1 MFTVD
6 INKLNLKPN
15 DFVLDAGCGLGRHLR
30 HLARIPGLKIFGID
44 KDTWALRETGKAM
57 ESQPDALS
65 KDYLVS
71 IADIN
76 KLPFADASFD
86 CIICSEVLEHIPD
99 HKNAIKEL
107 DRILK
112 PQGTLAVSV
121 PRYFAERICWFISR
135 DYHNNEGGHIRIYRN
150 KQIRKL
156 LTNQGFKCWEINY
169 KHALHSPYWWLKCL
183 VGVKNEEHRLVKLY
197 KKFLEWDIMKK
208 PRPVRMVEELL
219 NPLLGKSIVYY
230 LKKG

>member
-1 MFTVD
+1 MVTVEID
-6 INKLNLKPN
+6 KLDLKPN
-15 DFVLDAGCGLGRHLR
+15 DVVLDAGCGLGRHLR
-30 HLARIPGLKIFGID
+30 HLARMPGLKIFGID
-44 KDTWALRETGKAM
+44 KNTWALRETAKSM

-65 KDYLVS
+65 RDYLVS

-76 KLPFADASFD
+76 RLPFADASFD

-112 PQGTLAVSV
+112 PKGTLVVSV

-135 DYHNNEGGHIRIYRN
+135 EYHNEEGGHIRIYRK
-150 KQIRKL
+150 KQLHRI
-156 LTNQGFKCWEINY
+156 LTGQGFKCWKINY

-183 VGVKNEEHRLVKLY
+183 VGTKNEDHPLVKSY
-197 KKFLEWDIMKK
+197 RKFLEWDIMKK
-208 PRPVRMVEELL
+208 PRPVRMLEELL
-219 NPLLGKSIVYY
+219 NPFMGKSIVYY

>member
-1 MFTVD
+1 MITVD
-6 INKLNLKPN
+6 IDKLNLKPN

-30 HLARIPGLKIFGID
+30 HLAKIPGLKIVGID
-44 KDTWALRETGKAM
+44 KDTWALRETGKAL
-57 ESQPDALS
+57 ESQTDALS

-112 PQGTLAVSV
+112 PNGTLAVSV
-121 PRYFAERICWFISR
+121 PRYFTERICWFISH
-135 DYHNNEGGHIRIYRN
+135 DYHSNEGGHIRIYRK
-150 KQIRKL
+150 KQLHKM
-156 LTNQGFKCWEINY
+156 LTNQGFQCWKINY

-208 PRPVRMVEELL
+208 PRPIRMVEELL

>member
-1 MFTVD
+1 MITVD

-30 HLARIPGLKIFGID
+30 HLARIPGLNIVGID
-44 KDTWALRETGKAM
+44 KDTWSLRETGKAM

-76 KLPFADASFD
+76 RLPFADASFD

-99 HKNAIKEL
+99 HQNAIKEL

-112 PQGTLAVSV
+112 PHGTLAVSV
-121 PRYFAERICWFISR
+121 PRYFTERICWFISR
-135 DYHNNEGGHIRIYRN
+135 DYHNNEGGHIRIYRK
-150 KQIRKL
+150 KQLRKM
-156 LTNQGFKCWEINY
+156 LTNQGFKCWDINY

-183 VGVKNEEHRLVKLY
+183 VGVKNEEHPLVKLY

-208 PRPVRMVEELL
+208 PRPVRIVEELL

>member
-57 ESQPDALS
+57 ESQTDALS

>member
-1 MFTVD
+1 MITVD
-6 INKLNLKPN
+6 INKLHLKPN
-15 DFVLDAGCGLGRHLR
+15 DVVLDAGCGLGRHLR
-30 HLARIPGLKIFGID
+30 HLARIPQLKIYGID
-44 KDTWALRETGKAM
+44 KNTWALRETAKSMDA
-57 ESQPDALS
+57 QPDALS

-99 HKNAIKEL
+99 HRKAIKEL

-112 PQGTLAVSV
+112 PQGTLVVSV
-121 PRYFAERICWFISR
+121 PRYFAERICWLISR
-135 DYHNNEGGHIRIYRN
+135 DYYNEEGGHIRIYRKKN
-150 KQIRKL
+150 LHRM
-156 LTNQGFKCWEINY
+156 LTNQGFRCWKINY

-183 VGVKNEEHRLVKLY
+183 VGLKNEEHPLVKGY

-208 PRPVRMVEELL
+208 PRLVRLLEELL

>member
-1 MFTVD
+1 MVTVD
-6 INKLNLKPN
+6 LHELNLKPN
-15 DFVLDAGCGLGRHLR
+15 DVVLDAGCGLGRHLR
-30 HLARIPGLKIFGID
+30 QLARVPGLKIFGID
-44 KDTWALRETGKAM
+44 KSTGALRETSKSM
-57 ESQPDALS
+57 ETMPDAQS

-86 CIICSEVLEHIPD
+86 CVICSEVLEHIPD
-99 HKNAIKEL
+99 HKKALKEM

-112 PQGTLAVSV
+112 PQGTLVVSV

-135 DYHNNEGGHIRIYRN
+135 DYYNEEGGHIRIYKK
-150 KQIRKL
+150 KQLREM
-156 LTNQGFKCWEINY
+156 LTGQGFQCWKINY

-183 VGVKNEEHRLVKLY
+183 VGLKNEENFLVKYY

-208 PRPVRMVEELL
+208 PRPVRMLEEFL
-219 NPLLGKSIVYY
+219 NPIMGKSIVYY
-230 LKKG
+230 LRKG

>member
-1 MFTVD
+1 MVTVD

-15 DFVLDAGCGLGRHLR
+15 DVVLDAGCGLGRHLR
-30 HLARIPGLKIFGID
+30 HLARKPELTIYGID
-44 KDTWALRETGKAM
+44 KNTWALRQTAKSM
-57 ESQPDALS
+57 DTQPDALS

-112 PQGTLAVSV
+112 PQGTLVVSV
-121 PRYFAERICWFISR
+121 PRYFAERICWLISY
-135 DYHNNEGGHIRIYRN
+135 DYHNEEGGHIRIYR
-150 KQIRKL
+150 KKILQKM
-156 LTNQGFKCWEINY
+156 LTNQGFKCWKVNY

-183 VGVKNEEHRLVKLY
+183 VGLKKEEHPLVRSY
-197 KKFLEWDIMKK
+197 RKFLEWDIMKK
-208 PRPVRMVEELL
+208 PRLVRLLEELL
-219 NPLLGKSIVYY
+219 NPLMGKSIVYY

>member
-1 MFTVD
+1 MTLFWTRVA
-6 INKLNLKPN
+6 
-15 DFVLDAGCGLGRHLR
+15 VWAGILR
-30 HLARIPGLKIFGID
+30 HLARMPELKIFGID
-44 KDTWALRETGKAM
+44 KNTWALRETAKSM
-57 ESQPDALS
+57 ETMPDALS

-112 PQGTLAVSV
+112 PHGTLVVSV

-135 DYHNNEGGHIRIYRN
+135 DYYNEEGGHIRIYRKKN
-150 KQIRKL
+150 LRKM
-156 LTNQGFKCWEINY
+156 LTNQGFKCWRINY

-183 VGVKNEEHRLVKLY
+183 VGLKNEEHPLVKNY
-197 KKFLEWDIMKK
+197 QKVFGMGYYEKTATGADTGRIVKSANGQEH
-208 PRPVRMVEELL
+208 RLL
-219 NPLLGKSIVYY
+219 S
-230 LKKG
+230 

>member
-1 MFTVD
+1 MVTVEID
-6 INKLNLKPN
+6 KLHLKPN
-15 DFVLDAGCGLGRHLR
+15 DVVLDAGCGLGRHLR
-30 HLARIPGLKIFGID
+30 HLARIPGLTIFGID
-44 KDTWALRETGKAM
+44 KSAWALRETAKSM

-65 KDYLVS
+65 RDYLVS

-76 KLPFADASFD
+76 RLPFADASFD

-112 PQGTLAVSV
+112 PKGTLVVSV

-135 DYHNNEGGHIRIYRN
+135 EYHNEEGGHIRIYRK
-150 KQIRKL
+150 KQLHRI
-156 LTNQGFKCWEINY
+156 LTGQGFKCWKINY

-183 VGVKNEEHRLVKLY
+183 VGTKNEDHPLVKSY
-197 KKFLEWDIMKK
+197 RKFLEWDIMKK
-208 PRPVRMVEELL
+208 PRSVRMLEELL
-219 NPLLGKSIVYY
+219 NPLMGKSIVYY